1 MSFFFVGSLCV
12 CTYVTKASA
21 LRCTYPPKKLCCSGK
36 YGGEIGKK
44 SAPVFPGSRQKKK
57 INGNAFWPSPFFFPF
72 ICHVVVCSRRRKRA
86 GGRRKMFL
94 FSYFSKKKEG
104 REGRGRRERGRRKRD
119 SKAETH
125 GPKFPKSKYSE
136 MSTLKIHVSEMVL

>member
-1 MSFFFVGSLCV
+1 M

-21 LRCTYPPKKLCCSGK
+21 LRCTYPSKKLCCSGK
-36 YGGEIGKK
+36 YGGEIGEKVLLFSPEVGKK
-44 SAPVFPGSRQKKK
+44 KPK
-57 INGNAFWPSPFFFPF
+57 INGNAFWPSPFSFPF

-125 GPKFPKSKYSE
+125 GPKFSKSKYSE
-136 MSTLKIHVSEMVL
+136 MSTLRIQHVSEMVL

>member
-1 MSFFFVGSLCV
+1 MCV
-12 CTYVTKASA
+12 YVRNKSECIA
-21 LRCTYPPKKLCCSGK
+21 LHVPPEEALLFGK
-36 YGGEIGKK
+36 IRWGDREK

-125 GPKFPKSKYSE
+125 GPKFSKSKYSE
-136 MSTLKIHVSEMVL
+136 MSTLRIQHVSEMVL